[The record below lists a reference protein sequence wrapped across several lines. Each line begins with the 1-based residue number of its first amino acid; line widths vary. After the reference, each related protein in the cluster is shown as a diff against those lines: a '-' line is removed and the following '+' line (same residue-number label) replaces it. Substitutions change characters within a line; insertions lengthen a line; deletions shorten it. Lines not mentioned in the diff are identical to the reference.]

1 MGVSIGVPGHAC
13 GVQASALC
21 DVGDAHRS
29 GTHTIFSCSLA
40 SIPIRHRRGRF
51 VHVDAAPTIDFHVDP
66 PAKRFI
72 LDGFLKA
79 PRSRL
84 AGRDS
89 ERKAN

>member
-1 MGVSIGVPGHAC
+1 MGVSIDVPGHAC
-13 GVQASALC
+13 GPQASDPY
-21 DVGDAHRS
+21 DVGGAHS
-29 GTHTIFSCSLA
+29 SEPHIIFFGSLA
-40 SIPIRHRRGRF
+40 STPIRQRRWRF
-51 VHVDAAPTIDFHVDP
+51 SHMDAAPTIDFHVDP

-89 ERKAN
+89 ERTAN